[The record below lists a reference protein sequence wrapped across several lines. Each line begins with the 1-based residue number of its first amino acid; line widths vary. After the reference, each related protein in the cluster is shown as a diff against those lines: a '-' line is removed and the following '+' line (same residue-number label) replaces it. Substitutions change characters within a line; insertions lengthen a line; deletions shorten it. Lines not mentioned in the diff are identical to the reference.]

1 MDHESTACQIRVSW
15 SSGDDPGEL
24 SMRTLKDIK
33 DLPAMTEVLRQRW
46 TEEILKSFSSPNPDM
61 SIRPWD
67 ILLRQ
72 DGTIDVLSSEKGSRN
87 SYASRHRIPAH
98 SIIGLDEE
106 EKVKRAER
114 FALGSLIY
122 EVITASQPFEGL
134 SEDEVQ
140 DHYSRGTFPDDVF
153 SMAMGPYILACWSLE
168 FDKEMEKRC
177 KLSVQTTRPMLMF
190 SSDYQCPF
198 PFLRPSSSLPSSL
211 PGRRRSR
218 YDCFSRHPSCSRAGR
233 VRSTGSCRW
242 FGRRR
247 LAVVNG
253 SCTGR

>member
-1 MDHESTACQIRVSW
+1 MDHESTACQIRVLLP
-15 SSGDDPGEL
+15 SGDDDGEH
-24 SMRTLKDIK
+24 SIRTLKDIK
-33 DLPAMTEVLRQRW
+33 DLPFMTEVLRQRW

-72 DGTIDVLSSEKGSRN
+72 DGTIDVLSSEKGGQN

-106 EKVKRAER
+106 EKVKRAES

-122 EVITASQPFEGL
+122 EIGTASQPFEEL

-153 SMAMGPYILACWSLE
+153 SMAMGPYILGCWSLE
-168 FDKEMEKRC
+168 FEKEMEKRR
-177 KLSVQTTRPMLMF
+177 KSSVQTTRAMLMF

-218 YDCFSRHPSCSRAGR
+218 YDCFSRRPSCSRAGR
-233 VRSTGSCRW
+233 VRSLWSCLW
-242 FGRRR
+242 FGRHR
-247 LAVVNG
+247 LAFVNR
-253 SCTGR
+253 SSTGR